1 MMNFITKKINKRAL
15 LIGINYISIP
25 EINLNG
31 CIDDVVIAKN
41 MLIDAYDY
49 DVANI
54 TVLRDD
60 LDDKRTCPNHE
71 NIICEL
77 QKIISLSSG
86 LDEIWIQYS
95 GHGSQINNN
104 DNNNDLDDVIVP
116 LDYQTNGFITED
128 MLYDILKNVD
138 SRCKTVLIFDC
149 CHSGNICKFPW
160 TITATDGL
168 ISQNSTNQ
176 IKEKNDQKS
185 ICPNAFALSG
195 CKDSQTSADTFSR
208 DLNQG
213 VGAFSNA
220 LNECLRES
228 HHQIDV
234 LTLYKRV
241 CKRMIDGGYEQTP
254 VLTAGKQVPDYVFS
268 RTCVHDLSNCSIVPC
283 VSVPIQKIDIRAII
297 QKNNQGV

>member
-1 MMNFITKKINKRAL
+1 MTNFITKKINKRAL

-25 EINLNG
+25 ELTLNG
-31 CIDDVVIAKN
+31 CIDDIVIAKN

-49 DVANI
+49 DVADI

-60 LDDKRTCPNHE
+60 LDNPSTCPNHD

-77 QKIISLSSG
+77 QKIIALSSR

-95 GHGSQINNN
+95 GHGSQINA
-104 DNNNDLDDVIVP
+104 NNNDKTNVLDDVIVP
-116 LDYQTNGFITED
+116 LDYQTVGFISED
-128 MLYDILKNVD
+128 TLYDILKVVD
-138 SRCKTVLIFDC
+138 PHCKTVLIFDC

-160 TITATDGL
+160 TIDAVNGL
-168 ISQNSTNQ
+168 SSKTFMNLENSQMSEN
-176 IKEKNDQKS
+176 I
-185 ICPNAFALSG
+185 FALSG
-195 CKDSQTSADTFSR
+195 CHDSQTSADEFSR

-234 LTLYKRV
+234 LTLYKQV
-241 CKRMIDGGYEQTP
+241 CRRMLDGGYEQTP
-254 VLTAGKQVPDYVFS
+254 VLTSGKQVPDYVFS
-268 RTCVHDLSNCSIVPC
+268 RACSHDLSNCPNVPIVL
-283 VSVPIQKIDIRAII
+283 SVPVQKVDIRTII
-297 QKNNQGV
+297 QKNNRVI

>member
-1 MMNFITKKINKRAL
+1 MNGTLIKNEKKEKNSKKRAL

-25 EINLNG
+25 EIKLNG
-31 CIDDVVIAKN
+31 CIDDIIIAKN

-49 DVANI
+49 DSSDI

-60 LDDKRTCPNHE
+60 LDNHSTCPNHQ

-77 QKIISLSSG
+77 QNIIGLSSS

-95 GHGSQINNN
+95 GHGSQISVQNNN
-104 DNNNDLDDVIVP
+104 HINDLDDVIVP
-116 LDYQTNGFITED
+116 LDYQTVGFISED
-128 MLYDILKNVD
+128 MLYDILKAVD
-138 SRCKTVLIFDC
+138 PQCKTVLIFDC

-160 TITATDGL
+160 TINAANLGGVYSENNETNGQ
-168 ISQNSTNQ
+168 IS
-176 IKEKNDQKS
+176 
-185 ICPNAFALSG
+185 PNIFALSG
-195 CKDSQTSADTFSR
+195 CKDSQTSADEFSR

-234 LTLYKRV
+234 LTLYKQV
-241 CKRMIDGGYEQTP
+241 CQRMVDCGYEQTP
-254 VLTAGKQVPDYVFS
+254 VLTSGKQVPDYVFS
-268 RTCVHDLSNCSIVPC
+268 RTCSQDISNCKIVPC
-283 VSVPIQKIDIRAII
+283 VP
-297 QKNNQGV
+297 